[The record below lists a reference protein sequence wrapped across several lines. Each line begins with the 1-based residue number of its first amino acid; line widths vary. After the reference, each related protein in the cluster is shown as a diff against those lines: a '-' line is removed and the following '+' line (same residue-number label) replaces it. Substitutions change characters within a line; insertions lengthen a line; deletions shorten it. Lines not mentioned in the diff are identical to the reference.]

1 MLVPRK
7 LTNFLTEAEHL
18 LQVVDTA
25 GRTGQG
31 PAACVVARLT
41 DGRIKIVSST
51 MGRAPETVLDD
62 LTQRFGPVEAA
73 YAVEPQTGSTGQ
85 TRVRDL
91 IRHRSW
97 VQCVNG
103 WKPSNAPDQARRA
116 SGLSRNAAIF
126 AGSLGIRMGAL
137 PKVEVI
143 ESPPGVF
150 S

>member
-1 MLVPRK
+1 VLVPTK
-7 LTNFLTEAEHL
+7 LPDLLIEEVHL
-18 LQVVDTA
+18 LQIVDTA

-31 PAACVVARLT
+31 LAACVVARLT
-41 DGRIKIVSST
+41 DGRVKIVSSI
-51 MGRAPETVLDD
+51 MGRTPETVLDG
-62 LTQRFGPVEAA
+62 LTRRFGPVEAA
-73 YAVEPQTGSTGQ
+73 YAVEPHTGSAGQ
-85 TRVRDL
+85 TRARDL

-97 VQCVNG
+97 VQCING
-103 WKPSNAPDQARRA
+103 WKPSSAPDQARRA

-126 AGSLGIRMGAL
+126 AGSLGIRIGAL

>member
-1 MLVPRK
+1 MLVPTK
-7 LTNFLTEAEHL
+7 LPDLLIEEAQL
-18 LQVVDTA
+18 LQIVDTA
-25 GRTGQG
+25 SRTGQG

-41 DGRIKIVSST
+41 DGRVKIVSSIMDRT
-51 MGRAPETVLDD
+51 PETVLDG
-62 LTQRFGPVEAA
+62 LTRRFGPVEAA
-73 YAVEPQTGSTGQ
+73 YAVEPRAGSIGR

-97 VQCVNG
+97 VQCING
-103 WKPSNAPDQARRA
+103 WKPLTAPDQVRRA

-143 ESPPGVF
+143 ESPSAVF